1 VKLSEPWAEGF
12 TINKGNGYGW
22 RIHPITKKKKFHHGI
37 DVAMPVGSP
46 LTAPADGVIAHKGSG
61 ASGGYTLIVKHDGD
75 LYSVYYH
82 LKEPSHLN
90 KGTRVERGER
100 IAWSGNTGASTGPHL
115 HFELRHPT
123 RTWGQTIDPT
133 PYFEDE
139 PSSKIE
145 EEPEKPVVTEPKK
158 PVISEPD
165 PKRTYIMPRH
175 KPMSARLRRFFDIR
189 RALR

>member
-1 VKLSEPWAEGF
+1 MKLSEPWAEGF

-22 RIHPITKKKKFHHGI
+22 RIHPITGKKKFHHGI

-46 LTAPADGVIAHKGSG
+46 LTAPADGVIVHKGSG

-123 RTWGQTIDPT
+123 RKWGQTVDPT

-139 PSSKIE
+139 SSSKIE
-145 EEPEKPVVTEPKK
+145 ETTPVKEPEVTESEAIRPTPKWFI
-158 PVISEPD
+158 P
-165 PKRTYIMPRH
+165 
-175 KPMSARLRRFFDIR
+175 SALQRGFNRIR
-189 RALR
+189 RSVR